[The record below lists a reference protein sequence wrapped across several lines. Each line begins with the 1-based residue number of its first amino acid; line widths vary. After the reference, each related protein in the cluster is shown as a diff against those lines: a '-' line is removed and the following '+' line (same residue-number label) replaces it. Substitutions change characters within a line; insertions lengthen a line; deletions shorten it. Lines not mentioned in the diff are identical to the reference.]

1 MHEGSSRGSRT
12 TSGVSLRHGGDSVA
26 RRITIRANLLARR
39 RFLAALIVAFLVVP
53 VGARA
58 QLVPSDRWYTIE
70 TRHFRVHF
78 TQPLEAEARRGAL
91 NAERAWGELATELKP
106 PPGKV
111 DLVIADNIDFVN
123 GYASSFPGNR
133 IVVFAH
139 PPIDA
144 SGLRNYDDWSRLVI
158 THELVHIF
166 HLDRA
171 EGVWRLGRQVFGRHP
186 ALFPNSYQPAWLVEG
201 LAVYYESRITGAGR
215 LEGSEHYMIA
225 RAAAEGRR
233 IPPLGELSRATSRFP
248 GGQTVYAYGGFV
260 FDYLSRTRGPEK
272 VGKFIDETSR
282 IVLPLSLNARAK
294 RVFGVSFE
302 NAWRHWGDSLARTA
316 GEGRDPVRGWRDL
329 TRDGRYVE
337 FPRWLGDTAI
347 LYTAATGREVISA
360 YSVALDGKVTRL
372 GRRNGLD
379 ANVPR
384 PDGSIVF
391 AQPDYTDPFHLRT
404 DLYVEKNGS
413 QRRLT
418 RGARLAH
425 PDVRADGEIVAMQSV
440 PSSTRL
446 VRVSPDGK
454 AIRPIVVAS
463 AEVQW
468 GEPRW
473 SPDGMSI
480 AAIRIVRGGVSE
492 LVILDADGRLRAVM
506 VSERAIVAAPSWS
519 RGGSTLFYSSTRTG
533 RAQIYSLPVDAAM
546 PSPAQVST
554 ASTGVFNPEVSP
566 NGKLL
571 AGLSFRFDGYHVGVA
586 TLDSAIIVQGD
597 LTGPEGGGPRS
608 ACDNCRLARNAPP
621 PADAIV
627 GKARPYSAWRSF
639 APTYWEPILS
649 HSSSEGTAI
658 GAATSGTDIIGRH
671 GFSAQALYKTRYRD
685 TEIYAAYQYAGLG
698 QPYLN
703 VSVQQEWEHFPIFRL
718 NSSAP
723 PVKIGVLDRR
733 ARTGGLSASFV
744 RPRARTFASLSF
756 GADLESRTYNTDP
769 DSLLAVLP
777 ESIGSTRHYP
787 SLFTSA
793 SWANTRRPSLSIS
806 REDGIAISATLR
818 QRWQSNDF
826 ANPERNANASTSIV
840 GVVALYKSLDFPG
853 FAHHVVAVRG
863 AGGYAGAGAISSFS
877 VGGLSGGSLDA
888 LTGLGVG
895 GTRRT
900 FGVRGFPPSAEQ
912 GIRALAGSLEYRA
925 PIAAPSRRVP
935 FIPLLF
941 DRISVSAFGDAGRA
955 YCPISAR
962 ETDICSA
969 GRLGGPWLASAGAEL
984 DFDTALQYDVPVRF
998 RLGAAVPVVNRA
1010 AGRADAVSAYLTIGS
1025 SF

>member
-1 MHEGSSRGSRT
+1 MGWRIISA
-12 TSGVSLRHGGDSVA
+12 VSPGPVVDVIA
-26 RRITIRANLLARR
+26 RLIANRVGRANARLPR
-39 RFLAALIVAFLVVP
+39 RCGFLAAVLVAFLIVP
-53 VGARA
+53 LSARA
-58 QLVPSDRWYTIE
+58 QLVPSGRWQTIE
-70 TRHFRVHF
+70 TQHFRVHF
-78 TQPLEAEARRGAL
+78 TGPLEAEARRGAV
-91 NAERAWGELATELKP
+91 NAERAWTELATELKP
-106 PPGKV
+106 PAGKV
-111 DLVIADNIDFVN
+111 DIVVADNIDFVN
-123 GYASSFPGNR
+123 GYASTFPGNR

-139 PPIDA
+139 PPIDV

-158 THELVHIF
+158 THELTHIF

-171 EGVWRLGRQVFGRHP
+171 DGVWRMGRNVFGRHP
-186 ALFPNSYQPAWLVEG
+186 ALFPNAYQPAWLVEG

-225 RAAAEGRR
+225 RAAAEARQ
-233 IPPLGELSRATSRFP
+233 IPRLGELSRSTSRYP

-272 VGKFIDETSR
+272 VGKFIDATSR

-294 RVFGVSFE
+294 RVFGISFE
-302 NAWRHWGDSLARTA
+302 NAWRDWSDSLARTA
-316 GEGRDPVRGWRDL
+316 GESRDPLRGWREL

-347 LYTAATGREVISA
+347 LYTAATGREVLSA
-360 YSVALDGKVTRL
+360 YSVSLDGKVKRL

-379 ANVPR
+379 ANVPL

-404 DLYVEKNGS
+404 DLYIEKNGS

-418 RGARLAH
+418 WGARVAH
-425 PDVRADGEIVAMQSV
+425 PDVRGDGEIVAMQLV
-440 PSSTRL
+440 PGSTRL

-454 AIRPIVVAS
+454 TIQPIVVAS
-463 AEVQW
+463 AGVQW

-492 LVILDADGRLRAVM
+492 LVLLDADGRLRAVL
-506 VSERAIVAAPSWS
+506 VSENAIVASPSWS
-519 RGGSTLFYSSTRTG
+519 AGGGTLFYSSTRTG
-533 RAQIYSLPVDAAM
+533 RAQIYAVPLNAAVAFL
-546 PSPAQVST
+546 SQVST
-554 ASTGVFNPEVSP
+554 ASTGAFNPEVSP

-586 TLDSAIIVQGD
+586 PLDSATILRGGVM
-597 LTGPEGGGPRS
+597 GPAGVSPRS
-608 ACDNCRLARNAPP
+608 GCDNCGLAQKVSP
-621 PADAIV
+621 PAASSI
-627 GKARPYSAWRSF
+627 GKARPYSAWRSL
-639 APTYWEPILS
+639 APTYWEPIVS
-649 HSSSEGTAI
+649 YSSSEGTAI

-671 GFSAQALYKTRYRD
+671 GFFTQAVYKTRHRD
-685 TEIYAAYQYAGLG
+685 AELYAAYQYAGLG

-703 VSVQQEWEHFPIFRL
+703 VTVQQEWEHFPIFRTT
-718 NSSAP
+718 SFMA

-733 ARTGGLSASFV
+733 ARTGGLSASLV

-756 GADLESRTYNTDP
+756 GADLESRTYSTDP
-769 DSLLAVLP
+769 DSLLAVLS
-777 ESIGSTRHYP
+777 ESFGSTRRYP

-826 ANPERNANASTSIV
+826 ASPERNANASTSIV
-840 GVVALYKSLDFPG
+840 GVAALYKSLDFPG
-853 FAHHVVAVRG
+853 FAHHVVAVRA
-863 AGGYAGAGAISSFS
+863 AGGYASAGAISSFS

-888 LTGLGVG
+888 LGGLAVG
-895 GTRRT
+895 GARRT

-912 GIRALAGSLEYRA
+912 GIRALAGTVEYRA

-955 YCPISAR
+955 YCPVSAGA
-962 ETDICSA
+962 TDVCRA

-984 DFDTALQYDVPVRF
+984 DFDTAVQYDMPARF
-998 RLGAAVPVVNRA
+998 RLGVAVPVVNRA
-1010 AGRADAVSAYLTIGS
+1010 AGRADELSLYLTVGS